1 MYKVRRLI
9 ATNLILMS
17 SLILATLC
25 CATPVTAEVRR
36 SNGRIVMEEADYRF
50 FITRIKALEAENA
63 ALTKAIAE
71 ERSSFDV
78 YVSNVQEER
87 KLHAEQTALYER
99 RVDELSEDVRRLKRQ
114 KALLSGSYENN
125 KAAE

>member
-1 MYKVRRLI
+1 M
-9 ATNLILMS
+9 
-17 SLILATLC
+17 
-25 CATPVTAEVRR
+25 TAEVRR

-87 KLHAEQTALYER
+87 KLHAEQTAYI
-99 RVDELSEDVRRLKRQ
+99 SK
-114 KALLSGSYENN
+114 Y
-125 KAAE
+125 

>member
-1 MYKVRRLI
+1 M
-9 ATNLILMS
+9 
-17 SLILATLC
+17 ATLC

-78 YVSNVQEER
+78 YASSVQEER
-87 KLHAEQTALYER
+87 KLRAEQAALYER

-114 KALLSGSYENN
+114 KALPGVLVGGGMNTKGNLEGFVGLGW
-125 KAAE
+125 KIW

>member
-1 MYKVRRLI
+1 
-9 ATNLILMS
+9 
-17 SLILATLC
+17 
-25 CATPVTAEVRR
+25 
-36 SNGRIVMEEADYRF
+36 MEEADYRF

-63 ALTKAIAE
+63 ALNKAITE

-99 RVDELSEDVRRLKRQ
+99 RVDELSEDVWRLKRRN
-114 KALLSGSYENN
+114 ALPGLLVGGGMNTKGNLEGFIGLGW
-125 KAAE
+125 KVW